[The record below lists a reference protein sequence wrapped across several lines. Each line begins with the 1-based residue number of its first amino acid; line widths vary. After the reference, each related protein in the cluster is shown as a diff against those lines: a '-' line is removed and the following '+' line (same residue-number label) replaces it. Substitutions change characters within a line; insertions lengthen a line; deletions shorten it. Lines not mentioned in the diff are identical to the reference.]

1 MISLKIDDNLLRRLN
16 ESDNQ
21 ILKYIYGRGTDICNM
36 SVQQFAAEVSCA
48 PSSVIRFCRKIGFSG
63 FSELKYA
70 LGKSDSP
77 KEKEVI
83 TDGNLSFET
92 ILSDIT
98 TDIRGTANLLE
109 NDDIYRIANLLLSD
123 IPLYLYYPGGITDS
137 LVRYLEKLL
146 MISGRA
152 KVYQLH
158 SGNMTEHMIK
168 TFPHDAIIVFISASG
183 TWGKTVSLA
192 RNASLH
198 NLITVGI
205 TPYTNNPVAANCR
218 YNLRFFT
225 HPKENQGTEY
235 TSRLCIFYT
244 IDTLIAFYRMLKRG
258 DELDE

>member
-48 PSSVIRFCRKIGFSG
+48 PSSIIRFCKKIGFSG
-63 FSELKYA
+63 FSELKYV
-70 LGKSDSP
+70 LSKDDVPKKSEASIEQD
-77 KEKEVI
+77 I
-83 TDGNLSFET
+83 SFGT

-98 TDIRGTANLLE
+98 TDLRGTANLLE
-109 NDDIYRIANLLLSD
+109 NDDIYRIADLLLSE

-158 SGNMTEHMIK
+158 SGNMTEHLIN
-168 TFPHDAIIVFISASG
+168 TIPHDAIIMAYSASAKDETRIRAKG
-183 TWGKTVSLA
+183 FMG
-192 RNASLH
+192 
-198 NLITVGI
+198 
-205 TPYTNNPVAANCR
+205 
-218 YNLRFFT
+218 
-225 HPKENQGTEY
+225 EY
-235 TSRLCIFYT
+235 P
-244 IDTLIAFYRMLKRG
+244 
-258 DELDE
+258 

>member
-123 IPLYLYYPGGITDS
+123 IPLYLYYPSGITDS
-137 LVRYLEKLL
+137 LIRYLEKLL
-146 MISGRA
+146 MI
-152 KVYQLH
+152 
-158 SGNMTEHMIK
+158 
-168 TFPHDAIIVFISASG
+168 
-183 TWGKTVSLA
+183 
-192 RNASLH
+192 ASLH